1 MVSETS
7 PKGLED
13 VTENLWDTHALMG
26 TMVPEVGLIEHTGNH
41 VVMAI
46 IPYVEQ
52 IQGMKKPPVCLI
64 SFRDFGKVMARASG
78 LLCGVKGADAWG
90 WLSLSLGYTEDA
102 LCPGTRC
109 TGPTA
114 WGV

>member
-26 TMVPEVGLIEHTGNH
+26 TVVSEVGLIEHTENH

-46 IPYVEQ
+46 IPDVEQ
-52 IQGMKKPPVCLI
+52 IQGMIETSCL
-64 SFRDFGKVMARASG
+64 SYFFQGFWEGDGKS
-78 LLCGVKGADAWG
+78 
-90 WLSLSLGYTEDA
+90 
-102 LCPGTRC
+102 
-109 TGPTA
+109 
-114 WGV
+114 